1 LKRIEKR
8 ARLKAVDLRQKISH
22 ICGMARKIRKS
33 IKIST
38 LKQLCELQCTREEIA
53 AAFSITTA
61 QLDKLIEKDEAVR
74 EAINYGK
81 TQGKISL
88 RRSQFRL
95 AKVNASMAIHL
106 GKQYLGQTDKTQLEV
121 SGPNGGPVE
130 TFDYSKLTPDERAAL
145 RETLQRAT
153 R

>member
-1 LKRIEKR
+1 
-8 ARLKAVDLRQKISH
+8 
-22 ICGMARKIRKS
+22 MAQKIRKS
-33 IKIST
+33 VKIST

-53 AAFSITTA
+53 AAFSISTS
-61 QLDKLIEKDEAVR
+61 QLDKLIEKDDAVR
-74 EAINYGK
+74 AAIDYGK